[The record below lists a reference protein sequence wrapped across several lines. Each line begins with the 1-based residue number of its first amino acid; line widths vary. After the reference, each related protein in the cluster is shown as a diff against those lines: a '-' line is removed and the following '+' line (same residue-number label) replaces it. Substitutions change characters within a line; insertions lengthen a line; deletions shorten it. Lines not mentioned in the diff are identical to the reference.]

1 MAWGDFALLD
11 RPALFCQ
18 APYALLA
25 VDEQAHALEVA
36 SRPGEPVF
44 DLGLRAI
51 PVQNLLLPFG
61 KPFLIHD
68 RICDLVDRSGA
79 AETAHCND
87 RRPEQV

>member
-1 MAWGDFALLD
+1 VISPCWTV
-11 RPALFCQ
+11 RPSSVK
-18 APYALLA
+18 APYSPLA

-51 PVQNLLLPFG
+51 PVQNLLLFG
-61 KPFLIHD
+61 ESFLIHD
-68 RICDLVDRSGA
+68 RVCDLVDRSGA
-79 AETAHCND
+79 AETAHYND